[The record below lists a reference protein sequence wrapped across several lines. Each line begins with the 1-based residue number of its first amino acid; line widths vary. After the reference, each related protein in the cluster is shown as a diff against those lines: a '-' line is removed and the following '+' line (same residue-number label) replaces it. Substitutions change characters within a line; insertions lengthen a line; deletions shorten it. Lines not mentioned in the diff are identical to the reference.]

1 MKLITSSI
9 ENPFRPFLLLAPPKA
24 FIPGTFHTVH
34 VDREYHADLL
44 AEMQRLRGRVYLE
57 DGAIDRSQLTPC
69 GRHDLAIDH
78 VSWHLITLNRQG
90 MVSGCARFLQHSASA
105 TWSELRVRTAALAR
119 TRLWARKLRKA
130 VEAELD
136 EARKRGLAYI
146 EFGGWALTKELRG
159 TTEGLRIALA
169 TWGGAQA
176 LGGCIGVSTVTS
188 RNGSSSILR
197 RIGGRSLAVDGEELP
212 CYYDPSYKC
221 EMEILRFDSQRPHSR
236 YAPWVEQIRS
246 HLLNVLVISNAAEMC
261 QVTRIAV

>member
-24 FIPGTFHTVH
+24 HIPGAFHKVH

-69 GRHDLAIDH
+69 GRHDLDIDH
-78 VSWHLITLNRQG
+78 ESWHLITLNRQG
-90 MVSGCARFLQHSASA
+90 MVSGCVRFLQHSATA
-105 TWSELRVRTAALAR
+105 TWNELRVRTAALAR
-119 TRLWARKLRKA
+119 TRLWARKLRNA
-130 VEAELD
+130 VETEL
-136 EARKRGLAYI
+136 EQARERGMAYM

-159 TTEGLRIALA
+159 TTEALRIALA
-169 TWGGAQA
+169 TCGWAQA
-176 LGGCIGVSTVTS
+176 VGGCLAISTATA

-197 RIGGRSLAVDGEELP
+197 RIGGRSLEIDGEELP
-212 CYYDPSYKC
+212 PYYDPFYKC
-221 EMEILRFDSQRPHSR
+221 EMEILRFDSGCPDAR

-246 HLLNVLVISNAAEMC
+246 HLLNVQIISNAAEMF
-261 QVTRIAV
+261 QVATIAV